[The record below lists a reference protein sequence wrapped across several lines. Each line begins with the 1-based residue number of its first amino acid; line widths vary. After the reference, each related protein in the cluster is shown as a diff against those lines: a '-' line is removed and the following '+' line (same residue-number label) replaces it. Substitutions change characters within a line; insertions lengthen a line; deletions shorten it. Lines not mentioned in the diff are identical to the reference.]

1 MYSEPLVFAD
11 GKEFSAL
18 ERGDLDSADSR
29 SASFDVGD
37 RYGTC
42 GSGGSLV
49 VSDGLAVL
57 LFSFDFRRGV
67 AGYHHG
73 SRS

>member
-11 GKEFSAL
+11 GKQFSAL
-18 ERGDLDSADSR
+18 ERAGLDSADCS
-29 SASFDVGD
+29 SVSFDVGD

-42 GSGGSLV
+42 GSGGSLLV
-49 VSDGLAVL
+49 NDGLAVR
-57 LFSFDFRRGV
+57 LFSFDFGRRV